1 MQRSSYPGQRDSE
14 KERIESFDQL
24 VAGILRRVLGIKGQV
39 QNQAEEDTLRENE
52 NAQDSDVDKNEIR

>member
-24 VAGILRRVLGIKGQV
+24 IASILRRVLGIEGKAQSQGEE
-39 QNQAEEDTLRENE
+39 NTLRKNEDTPDSNVEQDEN
-52 NAQDSDVDKNEIR
+52 Q